1 MVLEKTAKCHSW
13 HSSWLQYF
21 IAVSRSFSFVSQQI
35 GQHWPYHGL
44 WSYSLVKMGWIAEQ
58 CDFSESWAYTC
69 KYNTWKIMKIMQ
81 FIILSITNCNNILIH
96 YFIHVYSL
104 NCILSCLKD
113 IILSGV
119 WCRLYILLKMRSSSI
134 KMALTF
140 L

>member
-13 HSSWLQYF
+13 HSSWLQY
-21 IAVSRSFSFVSQQI
+21 INALSRSFRFVSQQI
-35 GQHWPYHGL
+35 GQLWHYRGL
-44 WSYSLVKMGWIAEQ
+44 WCYSLVKMGWIAEQ
-58 CDFSESWAYTC
+58 WDFSKSWAYTC

-81 FIILSITNCNNILIH
+81 FIILLISNCNNILIH

-134 KMALTF
+134 KMALAF